1 MQVKDAMTRAARSV
15 KPDTKVMEVASQM
28 CLYRYHGLPVVDDE
42 GMLVG
47 VIAEKDVLHSL
58 FPKIEDMIAHGMATV
73 DLDQEM
79 ARYGEVLEQTVVELM
94 TPNPVAVDP
103 KMHLLR
109 AATVMVRHNFR
120 RIPVA
125 EEVVLRG
132 MLTLGD
138 VHKAIFHANVTGTL
152 KSHQSS

>member
-1 MQVKDAMTRAARSV
+1 MKVKDAMTLSPRAV
-15 KPDTKVMEVASQM
+15 KPETKVMEVASLM
-28 CLYRYHGLPVVDDE
+28 CLYRFHGLPVVDDD
-42 GMLVG
+42 GTLVG

-73 DLDQEM
+73 DLDKEM
-79 ARYGEVLEQTVVELM
+79 GRYGEVLELPVAELM
-94 TPNPVAVDP
+94 TPNPVAVEP
-103 KMHLLR
+103 EMHLLK

-120 RIPVA
+120 RIPVT
-125 EEVVLRG
+125 EDGRLVG

-152 KSHQSS
+152 RARRGS

>member
-1 MQVKDAMTRAARSV
+1 MKVKDAMSTSTRSV
-15 KPDTKVMEVASQM
+15 KPETKVLELASLM
-28 CLYRYHGLPVVDDE
+28 CLYRFHGLPVVNDDNR
-42 GMLVG
+42 LVG

-73 DLDQEM
+73 DMDREM
-79 ARYGEVLEQTVVELM
+79 GRYGEVLEQSVSALM

-103 KMHLLR
+103 EMHLLR

-125 EEVVLRG
+125 EEGKLVG

-138 VHKAIFHANVTGTL
+138 VHKAIFHANMTGML
-152 KSHQSS
+152 NAD

>member
-1 MQVKDAMTRAARSV
+1 MKVKDAMTRSARAV
-15 KPDTKVMEVASQM
+15 TPDTKVMEVASLM
-28 CLYRYHGLPVVDDE
+28 CLYRFHGLPVVDDDNT
-42 GMLVG
+42 LVG

-73 DLDQEM
+73 DLDREM
-79 ARYGEVLEQTVVELM
+79 GRYSEVLEQRVRELM

-103 KMHLLR
+103 EMHLLR

-125 EEVVLRG
+125 EEGKLVG

-138 VHKAIFHANVTGTL
+138 VHKAIFHANVTGVL
-152 KSHQSS
+152 KAR